1 LEVYV
6 VYINYVLYKTQKKE
20 KCFKYNYLL
29 NITGD
34 SMVTVAHIVEK
45 MVRENPSLEQA
56 LALDLLSYSRTAVYL
71 KPRVEKEI
79 GKEVKIGAIAMALQR
94 TAEKVRTKQKE
105 YEYKIKEISTR
116 SNLAEIS
123 IAKTSRIKEII
134 DEVYE
139 TVDIA
144 KGDVVNFIHGN
155 NETTIVFSDSRIEGI
170 KEILRKEKILGEI
183 TGLGAISIRFS
194 EETLSTPG
202 FIAYVLKELAWY
214 GVNIV
219 EVVSTYTELSVVL
232 KEEDVAK
239 AYNVVKSLF
248 K

>member
-1 LEVYV
+1 
-6 VYINYVLYKTQKKE
+6 
-20 KCFKYNYLL
+20 
-29 NITGD
+29 
-34 SMVTVAHIVEK
+34 MVTVAHIVEK

-56 LALDLLSYSRTAVYL
+56 LALDILSYSRTAVYL
-71 KPRVEKEI
+71 KPMVEKEL

-94 TAEKVRTKQKE
+94 IAEKVREKQKE
-105 YEYKIKEISTR
+105 YNYSIKEISTR

-123 IAKTSRIKEII
+123 IAKTSRIKEIM

-139 TVDIA
+139 VVETE

-155 NETTIVFSDSRIEGI
+155 NETTIIFSDGKFEEI
-170 KEILRKEKILGEI
+170 KEILRKEKIVGEMKE
-183 TGLGAISIRFS
+183 LGAISIRFS
-194 EETLSTPG
+194 EETLFSPG
-202 FIAYVLKELAWY
+202 FIAYVLKELAWH
-214 GVNIV
+214 GVNVV
-219 EVVSTYTELSVVL
+219 EVVSTYTELSIVL

>member
-1 LEVYV
+1 ML
-6 VYINYVLYKTQKKE
+6 K
-20 KCFKYNYLL
+20 
-29 NITGD
+29 ITE

-45 MVRENPSLEQA
+45 LVKENPSLEQA
-56 LALDLLSYSRTAVYL
+56 LAMDLLSYSRTAVYL
-71 KPRVEKEI
+71 KPKVEKEL

-94 TAEKVRTKQKE
+94 IAEKVRTKAKE
-105 YEYKIKEISTR
+105 HEYKIKEISTR

-155 NETTIVFSDSRIEGI
+155 NETTIIFSDGKFEEI
-170 KEILRKEKILGEI
+170 KEILRKEKVIGEMK
-183 TGLGAISIRFS
+183 GLGAISLRFS
-194 EETLSTPG
+194 EETLSSPG
-202 FIAYVLKELAWY
+202 FVAYVLKELAWH
-214 GVNIV
+214 GINVV
-219 EVVSTYTELSVVL
+219 EVVSTYTELSVIL
-232 KEEDVAK
+232 KEEDVGK
-239 AYNVVKSLF
+239 AYNVIKSLF

>member
-1 LEVYV
+1 
-6 VYINYVLYKTQKKE
+6 
-20 KCFKYNYLL
+20 
-29 NITGD
+29 
-34 SMVTVAHIVEK
+34 MVTIAHIVEK

-71 KPRVEKEI
+71 KPKVEKEL

-94 TAEKVRTKQKE
+94 IAEKVRIKQKE

-123 IAKTSRIKEII
+123 IAKTSRMKEIM

-139 TVDIA
+139 AVDTA

-155 NETTIVFSDSRIEGI
+155 NETTIIFSDRKSEEI
-170 KEILRKEKILGEI
+170 KESLKNEKVIGEI
-183 TGLGAISIRFS
+183 TGLGAISLRFS
-194 EETLSTPG
+194 EETLSSPG
-202 FIAYVLKELAWY
+202 FIAYVLKELAWH
-214 GVNIV
+214 GINVV
-219 EVVSTYTELSVVL
+219 EVVSTYTELSIIL
-232 KEEDVAK
+232 KEEDVVK
-239 AYNVVKSLF
+239 AYNVIKGLF